1 VTSLSPL
8 PLEPRADADS
18 VPPKVARVI
27 GLGEDAARRTVA
39 ARAARIDLVAS
50 HALMSPAAAAAA
62 RSALVCVP
70 SSGSPRSR
78 HHTGPSVFEEI
89 EQTVD
94 ELACEL
100 FGASDVEHRAAS
112 GSMAN
117 ALFALSVLGP
127 DDWLLVVPAKA
138 GGHRTYARGGLP
150 TMVGARV
157 EEMAMRASG
166 DYPFVDLDAL
176 ESAVR
181 DLRPSW
187 LVVGTSSLLVPYDLR
202 AIRQIADQVGAR
214 IWYDG
219 AHILG
224 LAAGGQFQDPLR
236 EGADVLTGSTQKTLC
251 GPLGGLV
258 LTRDPQVGAAV
269 RRGTDLLLSNYSSSQ
284 LAALA
289 TTLAEF
295 ATSGTEFAAR
305 VVANAR
311 QLGSGLSRAGLQV
324 VGAAFG
330 FTNSHIVLV
339 DCGTKAARDDAVAR
353 LEAVGVDVSTVRL
366 PSSTESSGIRLGTT
380 VCTRLGM
387 DEGAIDEIARI
398 VAGAVDATS
407 TVKDLREATTDL
419 ARAFAQGRSG
429 RDESTD

>member
-8 PLEPRADADS
+8 PREPWADAGPAS
-18 VPPKVARVI
+18 PEVARAI
-27 GLGEDAARRTVA
+27 RLGRGAARRTVA
-39 ARAARIDLVAS
+39 ARRARLDLVAS
-50 HALMSPAAAAAA
+50 HTLMSPAATAAA
-62 RSALVCVP
+62 RSALVGVP
-70 SSGSPRSR
+70 SSGSPRNR

-94 ELACEL
+94 ASAREL

-112 GSMAN
+112 GSVAN
-117 ALFALSVLGP
+117 VLFALSVLGP
-127 DDWLLVVPAKA
+127 DDRLLVVPASA
-138 GGHRTYARGGLP
+138 GGHRTYAKGGLP

-157 EEMAMRASG
+157 EEMAMRANG
-166 DYPFVDLDAL
+166 DYPIVDLDAL
-176 ESAVR
+176 EAAAR

-187 LVVGTSSLLVPYDLR
+187 LVLGTSSLLVPYDLR
-202 AIRQIADQVGAR
+202 AIRRIADQVGAR

-258 LTRDPQVGAAV
+258 LTRDPGAGAAV

-289 TTLAEF
+289 TTLTEF
-295 ATSGTEFAAR
+295 ATSGTGFATR

-311 QLGSGLSRAGLQV
+311 RLGGGLSQAGLQV

-330 FTNSHIVLV
+330 FTSSHIILV
-339 DCGTKAARDDAVAR
+339 DAGTNAARDAAVTR

-366 PSSTESSGIRLGTT
+366 PSSAEPSGIRLGTT

-387 DEGAIDEIARI
+387 DERAIDEVARI
-398 VAGAVDATS
+398 VVAAVDGSRTI
-407 TVKDLREATTDL
+407 TDLRRATRDL
-419 ARAFAQGRSG
+419 ARAFAQGGSG
-429 RDESTD
+429 RA